1 MATISNVATNG
12 RSMSGVLSITDGVA
26 VIENGNIDCIDIN
39 SNTVTTNDI
48 NSNTLTC
55 RGVFRSNTLGATT
68 IPTLVSSQMGSQ
80 ISYGNTTNSGAT
92 DFTNYGSTYN
102 TLLNG
107 FRFWNINATQTLYNL
122 AIIDNTQTYF
132 KSQLVGC
139 TAETPLSN
147 TSIVNKTYVDSN
159 FVNLTTNQNIG
170 GLKIFTNV
178 YTFFKGVITFY
189 DIVTPFTSYS
199 QMYHTNAQFIFRN
212 DSFSGTIT
220 FLTRPATGTPAN
232 IVSFSTTEIR
242 LNRAVKVYDT
252 NSPQTG
258 NTEILQAGTILS
270 FTPSYNLGQYQ
281 FKTRTST
288 GASNTPLR
296 IDNDGIS
303 VFGTTTCAVMEASA
317 YRGTSA
323 TADLA
328 IGGTTTSGTILI
340 GTVINAT
347 LGGEI
352 RIGTTLS
359 TNNINGNTTF
369 QKLPLVDGTP
379 TVSLANQLTT
389 KLYVD
394 SNVLSVLT
402 NNNIWTGTNTFN
414 TYLPT
419 STISANSN
427 NQLVNFTTLNSQGFT
442 TLPIIQANANVWTN
456 TNMFNNFLPTST
468 ISATTANQ
476 LVNYTTLTSQGFT
489 TLPLVQANNNSWTGT
504 NTFNNYLPT
513 STMTPSSGTQFTTKD
528 YCDNNFM
535 FKSGSVTE
543 TIYGAKTFGNKVTF
557 GGTTSI
563 QVNNLSI
570 FNGTTDFNAQAY
582 FVNNPPISYIT
593 PSIGSHLTNKNYVD
607 SNFMYKTGN
616 INENITGEK
625 TFQNNTLFTGSSG
638 YFMINPSMGNGYN
651 PASTTGTIGII
662 GFKDQVNDNFLLT
675 LYGTTHASVKLNFSS
690 GVSIGFGG
698 GVNPNTQV
706 LCNGTNVVIKPS
718 LQYSGDSTIQNSAF
732 TGAGALNGTYNLA
745 NMTIDTNGKITSLS
759 SGLSSNNTYTGNNSF
774 VGDLIAKSN
783 FKLYDTSNPSI
794 YTNLFMYL
802 NNFAFATVGGT
813 NTTMT
818 FSLNNNSGLAYEAM
832 KLTNNLITFATSN
845 IFLSNT
851 GATIIDSA
859 STTSVSLFDTIASG
873 TVSMFSSLS
882 NSIVSMF
889 NSSTNDATLEI
900 NANVKFRQV
909 KLYNQVKT
917 ITGNITLDFPLEET
931 IVIRNT
937 GVMYIELPLITA
949 NSLGMTFNFITNNT
963 AHTIWFESQGTD
975 NIIKNGYTT
984 GNTSTVVLGSIGIT
998 SVQMTCLELNAGT
1011 YSWSFFSSL
1020 PEKVTNPPGTIITM
1034 SAQITPNGYLACNGN
1049 SYSFGGIYSN
1059 LYQVIGTT
1067 YGTGG
1072 VGTFRVP
1079 NFNNGSFLRGVGGNS
1094 GAIATQQQDNIR
1106 THTHNTTFYRFEK
1119 GSSSGTDVI
1128 SDLSTGS
1135 VGSTVV
1141 ASAVNTAGSPDET
1154 RPINYAVH
1162 YCIKY

>member
-1 MATISNVATNG
+1 MNNYNFTQS
-12 RSMSGVLSITDGVA
+12 LDGLNN
-26 VIENGNIDCIDIN
+26 IEADNIN
-39 SNTVTTNDI
+39 SSTVNFSSANITTLNNCNLVNCNT
-48 NSNTLTC
+48 
-55 RGVFRSNTLGATT
+55 
-68 IPTLVSSQMGSQ
+68 
-80 ISYGNTTNSGAT
+80 
-92 DFTNYGSTYN
+92 ST
-102 TLLNG
+102 
-107 FRFWNINATQTLYNL
+107 
-122 AIIDNTQTYF
+122 
-132 KSQLVGC
+132 V
-139 TAETPLSN
+139 PLSN
-147 TSIVNKTYVDSN
+147 NSIVNKTYVDSN
-159 FVNLTTNQNIG
+159 FVNVTTSQNIG

-212 DSFSGTIT
+212 DSFSGIIS
-220 FLTRPATGTPAN
+220 FLIRPATGTPAN
-232 IVSFSTTEIR
+232 IVNLSATEIR
-242 LNRAVKVYDT
+242 LNRAVKIYDT

-288 GASNTPLR
+288 GASNTPLK

-303 VFGTTTCAVMEASA
+303 VFGTTSCAVIESSA

-340 GTVINAT
+340 GTVINGT
-347 LGGEI
+347 IGGEI

-369 QKLPLVDGTP
+369 QKLPLCSEV
-379 TVSLANQLTT
+379 VSSASQLVNKTFTDLTYQTIAGMSAYLTT
-389 KLYVD
+389 AIA
-394 SNVLSVLT
+394 SNT
-402 NNNIWTGTNTFN
+402 YIDFTTDQTITGTKTFN
-414 TYLPT
+414 TLAWTNSGNVFASSITGTYLNFSSLFNLNNYAFYT
-419 STISANSN
+419 RDALSQSSISFQISSSATTINNSLVSNAQATFNNNCPISNINASSN
-427 NQLVNFTTLNSQGFT
+427 NHLTTLGFNDNRYVDKVNNQAISGDKTFNGATTLNG
-442 TLPIIQANANVWTN
+442 TLSANAEVYCN
-456 TNMFNNFLPTST
+456 TWLNLKSRTRVYDLTSGVNSTQMYMNNGNSFSIYPQAVSSLIAFFCRDAGNNEVNTFVS
-468 ISATTANQ
+468 SSTAN
-476 LVNYTTLTSQGFT
+476 TSKVPFI
-489 TLPLVQANNNSWTGT
+489 ANALA
-504 NTFNNYLPT
+504 TFNNGAVFNTVLPT
-513 STMTPSSGTQFTTKD
+513 
-528 YCDNNFM
+528 
-535 FKSGSVTE
+535 
-543 TIYGAKTFGNKVTF
+543 TIIN
-557 GGTTSI
+557 
-563 QVNNLSI
+563 
-570 FNGTTDFNAQAY
+570 
-582 FVNNPPISYIT
+582 
-593 PSIGSHLTNKNYVD
+593 PSIGTHLTNKNYVD
-607 SNFMYKTGN
+607 SNFMYKTDY

-625 TFQNNTLFTGSSG
+625 TFQSSSFFSGSSG
-638 YFMINPSMGNGYN
+638 YFMINASMGNGYN
-651 PASTTGTIGII
+651 PASTTGTIGIV

-706 LCNGTNVVIKPS
+706 LCNGTNVVIKPA

-732 TGAGALNGTYNLA
+732 TGAGSLNGSYNLA

-759 SGLSSNNTYTGNNSF
+759 SGLSSTNTFTGTNSF

-851 GATIIDSA
+851 GDTIIDSA
-859 STTSVSLFDTIASG
+859 STTGVSLFDTISSG

-931 IVIRNT
+931 IVIRPT
-937 GVMYIELPLITA
+937 AVMFIELPLITA
-949 NSLGMTFNFITNNT
+949 NSLGMSFNFITNST
-963 AHTIWFESQGTD
+963 AYAIWFESQGTD

-998 SVQMTCLELNAGT
+998 SVQMTCLELSTGVYT
-1011 YSWSFFSSL
+1011 WSFFSSL

-1034 SAQITPNGYLACNGN
+1034 SVQSTPNGYLTCNGG
-1049 SYSFGGIYSN
+1049 SYTGSGIYAN
-1059 LYQVIGTT
+1059 LYAVIGTT
-1067 YGTGG
+1067 YGTNG
-1072 VGTFRVP
+1072 VGTFKVP
-1079 NFNNGSFLRGVGGNS
+1079 NFNNGSFLRGVTGNA
-1094 GAIATQQQDNIR
+1094 GAIGTQQQDNIK
-1106 THTHNTTFYRFEK
+1106 THTHNTTFYRFNN
-1119 GSSSGTDVI
+1119 GSGGGSTDVI
-1128 SDLSTGS
+1128 SDLATGS

-1141 ASAVNTAGSPDET
+1141 SSAVNTAGSPDET
-1154 RPINYAVH
+1154 RPINYAVY